1 MGVPETVQDHMSRIL
16 NLYLSGDKNYKTI
29 EELEELAKEVVS
41 EQHQLLKRL
50 GLKEEQFSEA
60 KLFFLDL
67 MMERT
72 KVFVPNSD
80 LLSNNGNRPKKW
92 VSRFIQEQIKQ
103 GKKPF
108 ETVMEYLNFL
118 EDARGFPKTVT
129 SQLKDNTFRILEQ
142 LYPPETPTYSIK
154 GMVVSPVQS
163 GKTTQMAS
171 LVQAAIEAGKKLI
184 IVLGGTNSSIRN
196 QTQIRFEQ
204 DVHGRSSENNE
215 LIGIGAYAGKFR
227 DDIEFITFMD
237 QEKVQG
243 DSLQKAYDPT
253 KEANVIIIKKNANV
267 LRKLRR
273 WLQKQSF
280 WKEGNCEIPVLV
292 IDDEID
298 TFSVNNKEIG
308 KTPSAVNH
316 EIRTMLSMF
325 NRHAYIGFTATA
337 YSIIFGIAPEDETD
351 LFPRD
356 FIVYIHPAGNYLG
369 PYQFFRR
376 GSCNPFVE
384 KIDEG
389 SDGLFNENEKW
400 DYEEGI
406 PPSMKKGIRYYLLT
420 GGICRLRGLINKH
433 HTMLI
438 HVSSKVDPQEKIKLR
453 VQEYLDEIKKIVEGK
468 DFNHPF
474 WMQLHQLWI
483 KDIKVNSPKV
493 YEIEKKRLMKEGWS
507 SSRTS
512 AHLKEKFCL
521 DFSWEEVQGA
531 VIDFIK
537 DMSNPLRNLS
547 ENSPQREKFVNY
559 MKRQF
564 GLNDL
569 ELENLPEVLEINAQS
584 PDRLNYDL
592 YKGIGLKAIVVGG
605 NILSRGFTVE
615 GLCCSYY
622 TRPSFQYDTNLQA
635 GRWFGYHDQ
644 HKDLIKVYLIEDA
657 IELFYAATETL
668 YELEKQFEKMAKFK
682 RTPSQFFF
690 QVQKV
695 KKHRLTSPQRM
706 RYALE
711 SNPTFNGYSS
721 DGAAFA
727 PKDDMLKQNYRA
739 TECLLRNIISDCDD
753 FQTTTFIHNLKEI
766 SFRNVYYNHIVKFL
780 NDYHFF
786 DGSRIKE
793 IDKYFLAQYI
803 ENEGEK
809 GELLGFDVVFVNIH
823 RGAKGTLKFSNI
835 NGHNFDMGLA
845 ERSEN
850 QWVPAKNVV
859 KISRGRAISNQHQ
872 WLGLTDEEIERIEQE
887 SGITKG
893 SPKVPR
899 KEYFLKHRKG
909 YGRLFLYA
917 FNPETINDALEGEV
931 DFEGFNEEIIPIG
944 LHITLPLEKQLHSNN
959 KFWYQIGVLKAL
971 KLTLEGDIQG

>member
-1 MGVPETVQDHMSRIL
+1 MGIPEMVQDHMSRIL
-16 NLYLSGDKNYKTI
+16 NLYLSGEKNYKTI
-29 EELEELAKEVVS
+29 EELEGLAKEVVS
-41 EQHQLLKRL
+41 EQRPLLKRL

-60 KLFFLDL
+60 ELYLLDL
-67 MMERT
+67 TMERT
-72 KVFVPNSD
+72 KVFVPNSV
-80 LLSNNGNRPKKW
+80 LLSSNENRPKKW
-92 VSRFIQEQIKQ
+92 VRRFIQQQLKQ

-108 ETVMEYLNFL
+108 EIVMEYLAFL
-118 EDARGFPKTVT
+118 EDTKSFPKTVT

-142 LYPPETPTYSIK
+142 LYPPETPSFSVK

-163 GKTTQMAS
+163 GKTTQMAA
-171 LVQAAIEAGKKLI
+171 LVQAAIETGYKLV
-184 IVLGGTNSSIRN
+184 IVLGGTNSSLRN

-227 DDIEFITFMD
+227 DDIEFITFTD
-237 QEKVQG
+237 QEKAQG
-243 DSLQKAYDPT
+243 DSLHKAYDPT
-253 KEANVIIIKKNANV
+253 KKANVIIIKKNASV

-280 WKEGNCEIPVLV
+280 WKEGNCEVPVLV

-308 KTPSAVNH
+308 KTPSAVNY
-316 EIRTMLSMF
+316 EIRTVLSMF
-325 NRHAYIGFTATA
+325 NRHAYVGFTATA
-337 YSIIFGIAPEDETD
+337 YSIIYGIPPEDETD

-356 FIVYIHPAGNYLG
+356 FIIYIHPPGNYLG
-369 PYQFFRR
+369 PYQFLRR
-376 GSCNPFVE
+376 DSCYPFVE
-384 KIDEG
+384 KIDERG
-389 SDGLFNENEKW
+389 DGLLDEDEKW

-406 PPSMKKGIRYYLLT
+406 PPSMKEGIRYYLLT

-453 VQEYLDEIKKIVEGK
+453 VQEYLDEIKTIIKTE
-468 DFNHPF
+468 DFNHLF
-474 WMQLHQLWI
+474 WEQLYQLWA
-483 KDIKVNSPKV
+483 KDIKVNSSKV
-493 YEIEKKRLMKEGWS
+493 YELEKKRLMEEGWS
-507 SSRTS
+507 SGRAS
-512 AHLKEKFCL
+512 AHLKEKFCI
-521 DFSWEEVQGA
+521 DFSWKDVQEA
-531 VIDFIK
+531 VINFIE
-537 DMSNPLRNLS
+537 DMRNPLRNLPV
-547 ENSPQREKFVNY
+547 NSPERERFANY

-584 PDRLNYDL
+584 PDRLNYEL
-592 YKGIGLKAIVVGG
+592 YKGVGLKAIVVGG

-657 IELFYAATETL
+657 IELFHAATETL

-690 QVQKV
+690 RVQKV

-711 SNPTFNGYSS
+711 SNETFNGYSS
-721 DGAAFA
+721 DIAAFA
-727 PKDDMLKQNYRA
+727 PNDEILKSNHFA
-739 TECLLRNIISDCDD
+739 TERLLRNIISDCDD
-753 FQTTTFIHNLKEI
+753 FQTITSIHNLKEI
-766 SFRNVYYNHIVKFL
+766 SFRNVSYKHIVEFL
-780 NDYHFF
+780 NDYYVFE
-786 DGSRIKE
+786 GSRIKE
-793 IDKYFLAQYI
+793 IDKYFLTQHI
-803 ENEGEK
+803 ENKGEK
-809 GELLGFDVVFVNIH
+809 GELLGFDVIFVNIQ
-823 RGAKGTLKFSNI
+823 RGAKRTLSLNNI
-835 NGHNFDMGLA
+835 NGLDFEVGLA

-850 QWVPAKNVV
+850 QWVPAKNTV
-859 KISRGRAISNQHQ
+859 KVSLGRAISNQHQ
-872 WLGLTDEEIERIEQE
+872 WLGLTDEEIDRIKEE
-887 SGITKG
+887 SGIAKG
-893 SPKVPR
+893 SPKVP
-899 KEYFLKHRKG
+899 KEELFLKHRRG
-909 YGRLFLYA
+909 CGRLFIYA
-917 FNPETINDALEGEV
+917 FNPETINDALEGKEG
-931 DFEGFNEEIIPIG
+931 FEGFNEEIIPIG
-944 LHITLPLEKQLHSNN
+944 LHIALPSGNEVRPNN

-971 KLTLEGDIQG
+971 KSTLEGDVQE